1 MSARF
6 AAAFSTRF
14 NSVALTLVCPFR
26 LAVASWLEAATF
38 SVWPPAPDAVLA
50 AEPAPWRAWVP
61 ASGPVWVRAP
71 ESQVLRFAVSAPVSM
86 GEAANFS
93 VWLLVLVGPAAASQP
108 VVSPVAEEQV
118 VSVVAEQPWSAAE
131 ELVLLVAA
139 AERASSVAF
148 V

>member
-1 MSARF
+1 M
-6 AAAFSTRF
+6 
-14 NSVALTLVCPFR
+14 VCPFR
-26 LAVASWLEAATF
+26 LAVASWLEAAKS

-61 ASGPVWVRAP
+61 VSGLAWVRAP

-93 VWLLVLVGPAAASQP
+93 VWLLVLVGPAVASQP
-108 VVSPVAEEQV
+108 AVSPVAEGQV

-131 ELVLLVAA
+131 ELVLLVAVA
-139 AERASSVAF
+139 ARSSSVAI

>member
-26 LAVASWLEAATF
+26 LAVASWLEAAKS
-38 SVWPPAPDAVLA
+38 SVWPRAPDAVLA
-50 AEPAPWRAWVP
+50 AEPAPWRVRASGLAWV
-61 ASGPVWVRAP
+61 RP

-86 GEAANFS
+86 LEAANFS
-93 VWLLVLVGPAAASQP
+93 VWLLLLVGPAVASQP

>member
-26 LAVASWLEAATF
+26 LAVASWLEAAKS
-38 SVWPPAPDAVLA
+38 SVWPRAPDAVLA
-50 AEPAPWRAWVP
+50 AELAPWRAWVR
-61 ASGPVWVRAP
+61 ASGLAWVRP

-86 GEAANFS
+86 LEAANFS
-93 VWLLVLVGPAAASQP
+93 VWLLLLVGPAVASQP